1 MVSSSLA
8 GRLLAALLLTT
19 GVAAH
24 AEECSCSS
32 DGVKRVTYIVVEM
45 PDQPEQTKA
54 TTTATFSTSTLTT
67 SLLKPTATGTFKA
80 AQAAHVVEDIPIPAF
95 EAVAVKPEPEKLRPA
110 ANATHT
116 FGPSTAPGVDTKD
129 PVNIVPAVNV
139 SLRYSAAAKT
149 GNKYDTADHTH
160 AETDTGTEEEK
171 EKAEEQQQQQQQG
184 SIDMTLA
191 FKNPA
196 VVLEHVDAV
205 SAVVC
210 SDDEITV
217 SFSDADAFH
226 KAVKDWS
233 ASSSSSSSSSSTDGG
248 AGGFILITNHLGN
261 CDSEFERGFFLAGT
275 STGTGTGTGTGTST
289 TTTTNTVTT
298 KGLRSDKGSL
308 SVTVAASR
316 KELADIAGE
325 CEMNFSSLPAA
336 TLSKR
341 LTLGS
346 SVSLAL
352 AEALA
357 DDTVLFSDDGQHVN
371 VTADEAWFSSTVT
384 FSGYLRYNFWGFRLE
399 ALHFDLDTT
408 LDSAVGVSVDA
419 AAAYSHALRYAPDE
433 LAYSLVSVPGIVQL
447 GPGVAFAVGL
457 DFDVSAA
464 VGVSA
469 GLSVA
474 LPAAAHVHLDLVD
487 GARSSATGWEPRYSS
502 YANITQSADAR
513 VDVSADVTVR
523 MAVELLGGLVDLSAG
538 ITATPGFD
546 NRFKLRGEQHLALA
560 GNFTTKPAEAAVA
573 EVLLP
578 KDGPGRPVCAE
589 KNSVELATDFYFNL
603 TGFATK
609 WWSSE
614 LYSTR
619 VPLWDVCYSL

>member
-1 MVSSSLA
+1 MVRSSLA
-8 GRLLAALLLTT
+8 GRLLAGALLLAS

-24 AEECSCSS
+24 AEGCSCSS

-45 PDQPEQTKA
+45 PDQSEQAAAVA
-54 TTTATFSTSTLTT
+54 TTLSTSTLTT
-67 SLLKPTATGTFKA
+67 SLSKPTATDTYT
-80 AQAAHVVEDIPIPAF
+80 AQAAHVIEDIPAF
-95 EAVAVKPEPEKLRPA
+95 EALAVKPEPEKLRPA

-139 SLRYSAAAKT
+139 SLHYSAATKAAKT
-149 GNKYDTADHTH
+149 DTADHANAD
-160 AETDTGTEEEK
+160 AEIETEEE
-171 EKAEEQQQQQQQG
+171 EQQQQG

-210 SDDEITV
+210 SDDGLAV
-217 SFSDADAFH
+217 SFSDADAFRE
-226 KAVKDWS
+226 AVKDWS
-233 ASSSSSSSSSSTDGG
+233 ESSTDGG
-248 AGGFILITNHLGN
+248 FVLITNHLGN
-261 CDSEFERGFFLAGT
+261 CDAEFERGFFLATGLT
-275 STGTGTGTGTGTST
+275 S
-289 TTTTNTVTT
+289 
-298 KGLRSDKGSL
+298 DEGSL

-316 KELADIAGE
+316 EELANIAGE
-325 CEMNFSSLPAA
+325 CEMTFSSLPAA

-341 LTLGS
+341 LTLDS
-346 SVSLAL
+346 SVSLSF

-357 DDTVLFSDDGQHVN
+357 DDTVLFSDGQYVN
-371 VTADEAWFSSTVT
+371 VTADEAWFSSTVA
-384 FSGYLRYNFWGFRLE
+384 FSGYLKYNFWGFRLE
-399 ALHFDLDTT
+399 ALYFDLDTT
-408 LDSAVGVSVDA
+408 FDSAVGVSVDV
-419 AAAYSHALRYAPDE
+419 AAAYSHSLKYAPDE

-474 LPAAAHVHLDLVD
+474 LPAANVHLDLVD
-487 GARSSATGWEPRYSS
+487 GARSSATGWEPKYSS
-502 YANITQSADAR
+502 HANITESADVR
-513 VDVSADVTVR
+513 VDASADVTVR
-523 MAVELLGGLVDLSAG
+523 LAFELLGGLVDLSAG

-546 NRFKLRGEQHLALA
+546 NRFKLRGEQNLGLA
-560 GNFTTKPAEAAVA
+560 GNFTSKPTEAVA
-573 EVLLP
+573 EVP
-578 KDGPGRPVCAE
+578 KDGPVCAE
-589 KNSVELATDFYFNL
+589 KNGVELATDFYFNL

-609 WWSSE
+609 WWTGE

-619 VPLWDVCYSL
+619 VPLWDVCYSF